1 MYEHA
6 EGTRYVINCLRNVRW
21 IVCFYPTGWSD
32 RRVSRVVVLVP
43 TSDLCRH
50 RLAKRIILGAA
61 VEDPDARTDGTVI
74 IDVLGMD
81 RCQTDASVRRRC
93 PQLVVCSRTQRILV
107 AVAVVRDRVEQN
119 IRCDV

>member
-43 TSDLCRH
+43 ASYLCRH
-50 RLAKRIILGAA
+50 RLAKRIILGIT
-61 VEDPDARTDGTVI
+61 VEDLDCRSDGAVV

-81 RCQTDASVRRRC
+81 RCQTDASVRRRSS
-93 PQLVVCSRTQRILV
+93 QLVVCSSTQRILV
-107 AVAVVRDRVEQN
+107 AVAVVWNRVEQN